1 MTLWLYIYCFLR
13 FQEFVS
19 LVQYNAMTSAQ
30 ILSVV
35 QVNCLVDFFCFL
47 FILYTTEER
56 HAFNIYHVLIK
67 AIQEIL
73 TIIFFLIKVK
83 CGSYFALMHNLA
95 SK

>member
-1 MTLWLYIYCFLR
+1 M
-13 FQEFVS
+13 
-19 LVQYNAMTSAQ
+19 ASAQ

-35 QVNCLVDFFCFL
+35 QVNCFVDFVCFL
-47 FILYTTEER
+47 SILYTTKDL

-67 AIQEIL
+67 AIIL

-83 CGSYFALMHNLA
+83 CGSYFVLMRNLA